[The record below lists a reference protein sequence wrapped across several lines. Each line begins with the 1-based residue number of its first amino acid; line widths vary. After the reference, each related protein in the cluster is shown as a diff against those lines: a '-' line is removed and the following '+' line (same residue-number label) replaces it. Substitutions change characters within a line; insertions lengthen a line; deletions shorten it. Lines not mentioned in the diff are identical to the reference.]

1 MPSFLA
7 VAVAIAAP
15 WALALAPDPV
25 DGQRPGAR
33 PSSQDPAPFL
43 LSPPVAAG
51 PVEVEVGF
59 FLTDLNEIE
68 LHRHRIV
75 MEGILTA
82 RWRDP
87 RLTFDP
93 AVEGVEEKFFQG
105 DYQFSEVATG
115 WWPQLVLVN
124 GSGLYTRQGQLLRH
138 RYDGWM
144 TYVEQV
150 NAGVEVPAELRRFP
164 FETEPF
170 EIVFTVLGHDRSE
183 VRLEVDSAS
192 SGHRVE
198 GLSMA
203 GWDLTGYEVRAREY
217 DPGYLEGH
225 VEAASS
231 VVIDVEVSRQPGFW
245 LRVVVLPMTL
255 LVMLTWSVFWM
266 DQSSLGDRMAIS
278 FLGILAVVAY
288 QLTVSSSLPAIPYF
302 TLMSAYIYISF
313 VTACASVVVNLRVSH
328 LDRSARRDEGNR
340 LDARCRWLFPG
351 AYFGS
356 LALAAAYFLVRY

>member
-1 MPSFLA
+1 MHRSA
-7 VAVAIAAP
+7 VLL
-15 WALALAPDPV
+15 LALVLTAAAHPAPTAA
-25 DGQRPGAR
+25 QQAGAR
-33 PSSQDPAPFL
+33 PSVPGREPFILGPPRTEVGPA
-43 LSPPVAAG
+43 V
-51 PVEVEVGF
+51 VEVGF
-59 FLTDLNEIE
+59 LLTDLNEIE
-68 LHRHRIV
+68 LHRQRIV
-75 MEGILTA
+75 MEGVLTA
-82 RWRDP
+82 RWHDP
-87 RLTFDP
+87 RLAFDP

-105 DYQFSEVATG
+105 DYQFSEVAEG

-124 GSGLYTRQGQLLRH
+124 GSGPYIRQGQLLRH

-170 EIVFTVLGHDRSE
+170 EIVFAVLGHDRGE
-183 VRLEVDSAS
+183 VRLEADPTAS
-192 SGHRVE
+192 GRPE
-198 GLSMA
+198 GGLTMA
-203 GWDLTGYEVRAREY
+203 GWDLKRYQVGTREY
-217 DPGYLEGH
+217 DPRYLDRH
-225 VEAASS
+225 IEAASS
-231 VVIDVEVSRQPGFW
+231 FVIDLEVSRRPGFW

-288 QLTVSSSLPAIPYF
+288 QITVSSSLPAIPYF

-313 VTACASVVVNLRVSH
+313 VTACASVLVNLRVSQ
-328 LDRSARRDEGNR
+328 LDRSARREEGNR

-351 AYFGS
+351 GYFGS
-356 LALAAAYFLVRY
+356 LALAAAYFLTRY